1 MVDTL
6 LSRIHTRP
14 LLQQRVYKV
23 IDTWRSAIIVTVWRS
38 KITGFRRESAS
49 ETVLKF
55 QTLTA
60 GQIVAA
66 VTGFCL
72 GRQTFFGTVT
82 FVSSNFGRSQLFRGG
97 HFFSC

>member
-1 MVDTL
+1 MVDT

-23 IDTWRSAIIVTVWRS
+23 IDTWRSAIIVTVGRS

-60 GQIVAA
+60 GKIVAA
-66 VTGFCL
+66 VAGFCL

-82 FVSSNFGRSQLFRGG
+82 FVSSNFWRSQLFRGG